1 MARHLNLSLGL
12 LETELV
18 LSIGQVSHLQTLFK
32 NTTLLY
38 RWQAQLMVPRTMSSC
53 NEQTNSIVHL
63 FVL

>member
-1 MARHLNLSLGL
+1 MPRDLNLSFGL
-12 LETELV
+12 LEAELV
-18 LSIGQVSHLQTLFK
+18 LSIGQVSHLKMLFK

-38 RWQAQLMVPRTMSSC
+38 RWQSQLTVPRTMSSC